1 MHWLYLLLAILFEV
15 SGTISMK
22 LSKGFAKITPSVLM
36 FVFYILCFTFLT
48 YALKK
53 IDISLAYAIWSGVG
67 IAIITVVG
75 VLYFNEAAS
84 LLKFG
89 CIFLIIAGT
98 VGLKVLQ

>member
-1 MHWLYLLLAILFEV
+1 
-15 SGTISMK
+15 
-22 LSKGFAKITPSVLM
+22 M

-67 IAIITVVG
+67 IAIITAVG
-75 VLYFNEAAS
+75 VLYFNEAAN

-89 CIFLIIAGT
+89 CIFLIVAGT

>member
-22 LSKGFAKITPSVLM
+22 LSKGFTKITPSVLM

-67 IAIITVVG
+67 IAIITAVG
-75 VLYFNEAAS
+75 VLYFNEAAN

-89 CIFLIIAGT
+89 CIFLIVAGT